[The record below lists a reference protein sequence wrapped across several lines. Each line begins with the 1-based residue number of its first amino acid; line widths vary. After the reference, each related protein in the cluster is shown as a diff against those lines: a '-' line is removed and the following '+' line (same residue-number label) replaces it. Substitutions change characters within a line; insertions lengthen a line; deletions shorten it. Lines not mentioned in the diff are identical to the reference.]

1 MFPCFIIASWYSRL
15 SFSNCKMVQWLFHL
29 SPQLLILCNLS
40 TWLNSDQCV
49 GNLVKHHRVQCLWCF
64 FAVIAA
70 TMRYYVKRETRQQTL
85 PLEGL
90 FKLLAFSVTYHR
102 STRVTYW
109 LTGQSGTSSKPMQ
122 SKCSFHACTHFFPVL
137 ADSNSSKGAYST
149 ENSSFTLLSI
159 MISMFLMHTFTLSKA
174 FSVGFKCFYNPL
186 RYRNDSYSALA
197 WSSSLSL
204 ASIFPSSSSSFS
216 PLSCYFK
223 RFLLMLMGPL
233 SIPFSSVTCS

>member
-1 MFPCFIIASWYSRL
+1 MLVVFLCCHCCYYEILRKKERLDNKHYYSRVY
-15 SFSNCKMVQWLFHL
+15 SNYLLFQSHITD
-29 SPQLLILCNLS
+29 QL
-40 TWLNSDQCV
+40 
-49 GNLVKHHRVQCLWCF
+49 
-64 FAVIAA
+64 
-70 TMRYYVKRETRQQTL
+70 E
-85 PLEGL
+85 
-90 FKLLAFSVTYHR
+90 
-102 STRVTYW
+102 W
-109 LTGQSGTSSKPMQ
+109 LTDWLDNLEHLPNPCNQNAVSMLA
-122 SKCSFHACTHFFPVL
+122 HIFFPVL

-159 MISMFLMHTFTLSKA
+159 MISMFLMHTSTLSKA

-223 RFLLMLMGPL
+223 RFLLMFMGPL

>member
-1 MFPCFIIASWYSRL
+1 
-15 SFSNCKMVQWLFHL
+15 
-29 SPQLLILCNLS
+29 
-40 TWLNSDQCV
+40 
-49 GNLVKHHRVQCLWCF
+49 
-64 FAVIAA
+64 
-70 TMRYYVKRETRQQTL
+70 MRYYVKRETRQQTL

-90 FKLLAFSVTYHR
+90 FKLLAFSVTYSHI
-102 STRVTYW
+102 TDQLDW
-109 LTGQSGTSSKPMQ
+109 LTDWLDNLEHLPNPCNQNAVSMLA
-122 SKCSFHACTHFFPVL
+122 HIFFPVL

-204 ASIFPSSSSSFS
+204 ASNFPSSSSSFS
-216 PLSCYFK
+216 PLLCYFK
-223 RFLLMLMGPL
+223 RFLLMFMGPL